1 MDEAIKK
8 KQLYKQC
15 RRLNAIRSFRK
26 TPMFKNTLKSLW
38 DKFLLWEQYL
48 PLLHRRFKM
57 LFKT

>member
-1 MDEAIKK
+1 
-8 KQLYKQC
+8 
-15 RRLNAIRSFRK
+15 
-26 TPMFKNTLKSLW
+26 MFKNTLKSLW